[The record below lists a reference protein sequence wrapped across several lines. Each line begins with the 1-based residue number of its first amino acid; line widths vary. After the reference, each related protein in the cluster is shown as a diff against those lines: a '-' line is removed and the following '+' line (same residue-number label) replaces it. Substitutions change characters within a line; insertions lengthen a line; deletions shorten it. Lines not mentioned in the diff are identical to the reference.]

1 MSMLANISSKIGAFL
16 GQHQGLPEAVANLA
30 LTECRWLAVDFE
42 FSCMDPKT
50 AKFMSAGWIEATSS
64 GIDLQSGYYRLIR
77 ASGDLEQSPIIHGL
91 TPRDIARGFHA
102 KDMFAKI
109 TEFAQSHIW
118 VLHNAQLDMVMLK
131 QLSIRL
137 GMPLPTIVCVDT
149 MQLALYQLH
158 KKMSVIPNGAA
169 TLGAC
174 RERFDLAPAL
184 AHNALS
190 DAMATLELWLA
201 QMHILDATG
210 RTTLQQLKAT
220 GAIKVFARPVA
231 QNAQ

>member
-1 MSMLANISSKIGAFL
+1 MGTLANLSGKIKAFF
-16 GQHQGLPEAVANLA
+16 GQHQGLPESIANLA
-30 LTECRWLAVDFE
+30 LKDCPWLAVDFE

-50 AKFMSAGWIEATSS
+50 AKFMSAGWIEGTSM
-64 GIDLQSGYYRLIR
+64 GIDLESGYYRLIR
-77 ASGDLEQSPIIHGL
+77 AKGDLAQSPIIHGL
-91 TPRDIARGFHA
+91 TARDIAHGSHVKELFEQIIQ
-102 KDMFAKI
+102 FAD
-109 TEFAQSHIW
+109 SHVW

-158 KKMSVIPNGAA
+158 KTMSVIPTGAA

-174 RERFDLAPAL
+174 RERLDLAPAL

-190 DAMATLELWLA
+190 DALATLELWLA

-210 RTTLQQLKAT
+210 QTTLQELKAT

-231 QNAQ
+231 

>member
-1 MSMLANISSKIGAFL
+1 MGSEM
-16 GQHQGLPEAVANLA
+16 
-30 LTECRWLAVDFE
+30 C
-42 FSCMDPKT
+42 
-50 AKFMSAGWIEATSS
+50 
-64 GIDLQSGYYRLIR
+64 IR
-77 ASGDLEQSPIIHGL
+77 D
-91 TPRDIARGFHA
+91 R
-102 KDMFAKI
+102 
-109 TEFAQSHIW
+109 
-118 VLHNAQLDMVMLK
+118 
-131 QLSIRL
+131 LSIRL
-137 GMPLPTIVCVDT
+137 GVPLPTIVCVDT

-158 KKMSVIPNGAA
+158 KKMTAIPNGAV

-210 RTTLQQLKAT
+210 QTTLQELKST

-231 QNAQ
+231 

>member
-1 MSMLANISSKIGAFL
+1 MSMLANLSRKFGAL
-16 GQHQGLPEAVANLA
+16 IGQHQRLPATISNLA
-30 LTECRWLAVDFE
+30 LKDCRWLAVDFE

-64 GIDLQSGYYRLIR
+64 GIDLASGYYRLIR
-77 ASGDLEQSPIIHGL
+77 AKGNLEQSPIIHGL
-91 TPRDIARGFHA
+91 TPRDISRGFHA
-102 KDMFAKI
+102 REMFEQL
-109 TEFAQSHIW
+109 TEFAGSHIW

-137 GMPLPTIVCVDT
+137 GVSLPTIVCIDT

-158 KKMSVIPNGAA
+158 KKMSVIPTGAA

-174 RERFDLAPAL
+174 RERLDLTPAL

-201 QMHILDATG
+201 QMHILDASG
-210 RTTLQQLKAT
+210 QTTLQELKST
-220 GAIKVFARPVA
+220 GAIKVFARPLA
-231 QNAQ
+231 

>member
-1 MSMLANISSKIGAFL
+1 MSMLANLSRKFGALL
-16 GQHQGLPEAVANLA
+16 GQHQGLPNTIANLA
-30 LTECRWLAVDFE
+30 LKDCRWLAVDFE

-64 GIDLQSGYYRLIR
+64 GIDLASGYYRLIR
-77 ASGDLEQSPIIHGL
+77 AKGNLEQSPIIHGL
-91 TPRDIARGFHA
+91 TPRDISRGFHA
-102 KDMFAKI
+102 REMFEQL
-109 TEFAQSHIW
+109 TEFAGSHIW

-137 GMPLPTIVCVDT
+137 GVSLPTIVCIDT

-158 KKMSVIPNGAA
+158 KKMSVIPTGAA

-174 RERFDLAPAL
+174 RARLDLAPAL

-201 QMHILDATG
+201 QMHILDASG
-210 RTTLQQLKAT
+210 QTTLQELKAT
-220 GAIKVFARPVA
+220 GAIKVFARPLA
-231 QNAQ
+231 

>member
-1 MSMLANISSKIGAFL
+1 MSMLANLSRKFGAL
-16 GQHQGLPEAVANLA
+16 IGQHQRLPDTIANLA
-30 LTECRWLAVDFE
+30 LKDCRWLAVDFE

-64 GIDLQSGYYRLIR
+64 GIDLASGYYRLIR
-77 ASGDLEQSPIIHGL
+77 AKGDLEQSPIIHGL
-91 TPRDIARGFHA
+91 TPRDISRGFHA
-102 KDMFAKI
+102 REMFEQLI
-109 TEFAQSHIW
+109 EFAGSHIW

-137 GMPLPTIVCVDT
+137 EMPLPTIVCVDT

-158 KKMSVIPNGAA
+158 KTMSVIPTGAA

-174 RERFDLAPAL
+174 RERLELAPAL

-210 RTTLQQLKAT
+210 KTTLQELKST
-220 GAIKVFARPVA
+220 GAIKVFARPVP
-231 QNAQ
+231 

>member
-1 MSMLANISSKIGAFL
+1 MGILANICSKLKAFF
-16 GQHQGLPEAVANLA
+16 GQHQGLPEAVADRA
-30 LTECRWLAVDFE
+30 LKDCRWLAVDFE
-42 FSCMDPKT
+42 FSCMDTKT
-50 AKFMSAGWIEATSS
+50 AKFMSAGWIEGTST
-64 GIDLQSGYYRLIR
+64 GIDLESGYYRLIR
-77 ASGDLEQSPIIHGL
+77 AKGDLAQSPIIHGL
-91 TPRDIARGFHA
+91 TPQDIARGFHV
-102 KDMFAKI
+102 KELFEQIMQFSD
-109 TEFAQSHIW
+109 SHIW

-137 GMPLPTIVCVDT
+137 EMPLPTIVCVDT

-158 KKMSVIPNGAA
+158 KTMSVIPTGAA

-174 RERFDLAPAL
+174 RERLELAPAF

-210 RTTLQQLKAT
+210 KTTLQELKST
-220 GAIKVFARPVA
+220 GAIKVFARPVP
-231 QNAQ
+231 

>member
-1 MSMLANISSKIGAFL
+1 MSMLANLSRKFGAIIG
-16 GQHQGLPEAVANLA
+16 QYQGLPDTIANLA
-30 LTECRWLAVDFE
+30 LKDCRWLAVDFE

-64 GIDLQSGYYRLIR
+64 GIDLASGYYRLIR
-77 ASGDLEQSPIIHGL
+77 AKGNLEQSPIIHGL

-102 KDMFAKI
+102 KDMFEQIIQYAD
-109 TEFAQSHIW
+109 SHIW

-131 QLSIRL
+131 QLSLRI
-137 GMPLPTIVCVDT
+137 GQPLPTIVCVDT

-158 KKMSVIPNGAA
+158 KNMSVIPNGAA

-174 RERFDLAPAL
+174 RERFELAPAL

-190 DAMATLELWLA
+190 DALATLELWFA
-201 QMHILDATG
+201 QMHVLDSSG
-210 RTTLQQLKAT
+210 LTTLQELKST
-220 GAIKVFARPVA
+220 GAIKVFARP
-231 QNAQ
+231 QS

>member
-1 MSMLANISSKIGAFL
+1 MSMLANLSRKFGAL
-16 GQHQGLPEAVANLA
+16 IGQHQRLPDTIANLA
-30 LTECRWLAVDFE
+30 LKDCRWLAVDFE

-64 GIDLQSGYYRLIR
+64 GIDLASGYYRLIR
-77 ASGDLEQSPIIHGL
+77 AKGNLEQSPIIHGL

-102 KDMFAKI
+102 KDMFEQIIQYAD
-109 TEFAQSHIW
+109 SHIW

-131 QLSIRL
+131 QLSLRI
-137 GMPLPTIVCVDT
+137 GQPLPTIVCVDT

-158 KKMSVIPNGAA
+158 KNMSVIPNGAA

-174 RERFDLAPAL
+174 RERFELAPAL

-190 DAMATLELWLA
+190 DALATLELWFA
-201 QMHILDATG
+201 QMHVLDASG
-210 RTTLQQLKAT
+210 LTTLQELKST
-220 GAIKVFARPVA
+220 GAIKVFARP
-231 QNAQ
+231 QS

>member
-1 MSMLANISSKIGAFL
+1 MGMLANLSSKIKAFF

-50 AKFMSAGWIEATSS
+50 AKFMSAGWIEGTSM
-64 GIDLQSGYYRLIR
+64 GIDLESGYYRLIR
-77 ASGDLEQSPIIHGL
+77 AKGDLAQSPIIHGL

-102 KDMFAKI
+102 KELFEHIMQFAD
-109 TEFAQSHIW
+109 SHIW

-137 GMPLPTIVCVDT
+137 GVPLPTIVCIDT

-158 KKMSVIPNGAA
+158 KKMSVIPNAAA

-190 DAMATLELWLA
+190 DAMATMELWLA

>member
-1 MSMLANISSKIGAFL
+1 MSILANLSRKFGAL
-16 GQHQGLPEAVANLA
+16 IGQHQRLPATISNLA
-30 LTECRWLAVDFE
+30 LKDCRWLAVDFE
-42 FSCMDPKT
+42 FSCMDTKT

-64 GIDLQSGYYRLIR
+64 GIDLASGYYRLIR
-77 ASGDLEQSPIIHGL
+77 AKGNLEQSPIIHGL
-91 TPRDIARGFHA
+91 TPRDISSGFHA
-102 KDMFAKI
+102 REMFEQL
-109 TEFAQSHIW
+109 TEFAGSHIW

-137 GMPLPTIVCVDT
+137 GVSLPTIVCVDT

-158 KKMSVIPNGAA
+158 KKMSVIPTGAA

-174 RERFDLAPAL
+174 RKRLDLTPAL

-201 QMHILDATG
+201 QMHILDASG
-210 RTTLQQLKAT
+210 QTTLQELKAT
-220 GAIKVFARPVA
+220 GAIKVFARPLA
-231 QNAQ
+231 

>member
-1 MSMLANISSKIGAFL
+1 MSMLANLSRKFGAIIG
-16 GQHQGLPEAVANLA
+16 QYQGLPDTIANLA
-30 LTECRWLAVDFE
+30 LKDCRWLAVDFE

-64 GIDLQSGYYRLIR
+64 GIDLASGYYRLIR
-77 ASGDLEQSPIIHGL
+77 AKGNLEQSPIIHGL

-102 KDMFAKI
+102 KDMFEQIIQYAD
-109 TEFAQSHIW
+109 SHIW

-131 QLSIRL
+131 QLSLRI
-137 GMPLPTIVCVDT
+137 GQPLPTIVCVDT

-158 KKMSVIPNGAA
+158 KNMSVIPNGAA

-174 RERFDLAPAL
+174 RERFELAPAL

-190 DAMATLELWLA
+190 DALATLELWFA
-201 QMHILDATG
+201 QMHVLDASG
-210 RTTLQQLKAT
+210 LTTLQELKST
-220 GAIKVFARPVA
+220 GAIKVFARP
-231 QNAQ
+231 QS